1 MKLINGILL
10 ALVLVATP
18 ILYVEYRTVA
28 DYDVILTKYSEVLSH
43 ISDDQLINIREY
55 DSAHL
60 QISSF
65 TNSVTEFYLMLD
77 DYLSQNYI
85 HEEKREMCMRLKK
98 SVFILWFAYANRVAD
113 DYRRI
118 GNKY

>member
-55 DSAHL
+55 DSSHP
-60 QISSF
+60 QISLL
-65 TNSVTEFYLMLD
+65 TNSVTEFDLMLD
-77 DYLSQNYI
+77 DYLSRNYI
-85 HEEKREMCMRLKK
+85 HEEKRETCMRLKK
-98 SVFILWFAYANRVAD
+98 SVFMLWWACAD
-113 DYRRI
+113 KVVGDYRKI